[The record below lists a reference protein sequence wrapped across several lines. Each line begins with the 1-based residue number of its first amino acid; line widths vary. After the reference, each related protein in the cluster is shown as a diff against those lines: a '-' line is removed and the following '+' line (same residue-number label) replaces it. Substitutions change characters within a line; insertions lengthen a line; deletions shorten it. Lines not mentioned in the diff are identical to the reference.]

1 MQFARKIEGLT
12 PDFIPSRLF
21 IYYNERVIQG
31 TVNTDSGATISDAFK
46 VLSTLGAPPETD
58 WPYDVTQFGVQPTAQ
73 AFTDGKLDLAIQYLS
88 VSQDLTS
95 IKSAIYQNRPVVFG
109 FTVYE
114 SFESDTVA
122 QTGIMPMPQPSE
134 QVLGGHC
141 VAFVGW
147 DDSKQWFITRNS
159 WGDSWGVQGY
169 FYFPYAYALDPN
181 LSSDFWCIQKMEGA
195 S

>member
-58 WPYDVTQFGVQPTAQ
+58 WPYDVTQFAVQPTAQ

-95 IKSAIYQNRPVVFG
+95 IKSAIYQNQPVVFG
-109 FTVYE
+109 
-114 SFESDTVA
+114 
-122 QTGIMPMPQPSE
+122 
-134 QVLGGHC
+134 
-141 VAFVGW
+141 
-147 DDSKQWFITRNS
+147 
-159 WGDSWGVQGY
+159 
-169 FYFPYAYALDPN
+169 
-181 LSSDFWCIQKMEGA
+181 
-195 S
+195 